1 MKKKNVDI
9 FISGA
14 GPAGLLAS
22 LSFASLGYSV
32 FCVDPKKPVTQVNDV
47 GADLRTTAF
56 LQPAKS
62 FMESLGLWEKLEPH
76 AIPMDVM
83 RIIDAEG
90 DKWPPREMIT
100 KDFLASDISEL
111 PFGWNIPNWLLRR
124 TLMEKANNYNNLE
137 LGFGL
142 TTSSFIRRD
151 DAAFVYLDD
160 GSQIKSKLVIG
171 ADGRD
176 SLIRSKSQIQVS
188 KTEFSQN
195 ALTFI
200 VTHERPHQNASI
212 EIHRS
217 GGPFTFVPMADFEGK
232 PCSSVVWMESKKNVE
247 RLLSLEVE
255 QFEEEIYDR
264 SCSHLGKLKIISH
277 ITDWP
282 IISQIAKQLTAKRT
296 ALIAEAAH
304 VLQPI
309 GEQGLNM
316 SVADIKALYEL
327 AKDTPRLSE
336 VQEILDK
343 YDRSRRKDV
352 NARVLGINTLNEV
365 SKSSLPLAQKSRAL
379 GISFLHSSP
388 KIRRGLMKLGLGLKE
403 RNLER

>member
-1 MKKKNVDI
+1 LKNKNIDI

-32 FCVDPKKPVTQVNDV
+32 FCVDPKVPVTQGNDV

-62 FMESLGLWEKLEPH
+62 FMETLGLWEKLEPH
-76 AIPMDVM
+76 AVPMEIM

-90 DKWPPREMIT
+90 DKWPPREIIT

-124 TLMEKANNYNNLE
+124 TLMEKANNYGNLE

-142 TTSSFIRRD
+142 TTTSFIRRD

-171 ADGRD
+171 ADGRN
-176 SLIRSKSQIQVS
+176 SIIRSKSQIQVS
-188 KTEFSQN
+188 RKEFSQS

-200 VTHERPHQNASI
+200 VTHEKPHHNASI

-217 GGPFTFVPMADFEGK
+217 GGPFTFVPLADFQGN
-232 PCSSVVWMESKKNVE
+232 PCSSVVWMESNKNVKQ
-247 RLLSLEVE
+247 LLSLKTE
-255 QFEEEIYDR
+255 QFEDEINNR
-264 SCSHLGKLKIISH
+264 SCSHLGKLKMISH
-277 ITDWP
+277 ISDWP

-304 VLQPI
+304 VLPPI
-309 GEQGLNM
+309 GAQGLNM
-316 SVADIKALYEL
+316 SVSDIKSLYEL
-327 AKDTPRLSE
+327 AKDTSGLIKI
-336 VQEILDK
+336 QETLDK
-343 YDRSRRKDV
+343 FDRSRRLDV
-352 NARVLGINTLNEV
+352 RTRVLGINTLNEI
-365 SKSSLPLAQKSRAL
+365 SKSSISLAQRSRAL
-379 GISFLHSSP
+379 GINFLHSSP
-388 KIRRGLMKLGLGLKE
+388 KIRHRIMKLGLGLE
-403 RNLER
+403 DRNS

>member
-1 MKKKNVDI
+1 LKNKNIDI

-32 FCVDPKKPVTQVNDV
+32 FCVDPKVPVTQGNDV

-62 FMESLGLWEKLEPH
+62 FMETLGLWEKLEPH
-76 AIPMDVM
+76 AVPMEIM

-90 DKWPPREMIT
+90 DKWPPREIIT

-142 TTSSFIRRD
+142 TTTSFIRRD

-171 ADGRD
+171 ADGRN
-176 SLIRSKSQIQVS
+176 SVIRSKSQIQVS
-188 KTEFSQN
+188 RKEFSQS

-200 VTHERPHQNASI
+200 VTHEKPHHNASI

-217 GGPFTFVPMADFEGK
+217 GGPFTFVPLADFEGN
-232 PCSSVVWMESKKNVE
+232 PCSSVVWMESNKNVKQ
-247 RLLSLEVE
+247 LLSLKTE
-255 QFEEEIYDR
+255 QFEDEINNR
-264 SCSHLGKLKIISH
+264 SCSHLGKLKMISH
-277 ITDWP
+277 ISDWP

-304 VLQPI
+304 VLPPI
-309 GEQGLNM
+309 GAQGLNM
-316 SVADIKALYEL
+316 SVSDIKSLYEL
-327 AKDTPRLSE
+327 AKDTSGLIKI
-336 VQEILDK
+336 QETLDK
-343 YDRSRRKDV
+343 FDRSRRLDV
-352 NARVLGINTLNEV
+352 RTRVLGINTLNEI
-365 SKSSLPLAQKSRAL
+365 SKSSISLAQRSRAL
-379 GISFLHSSP
+379 GINFLHSSP
-388 KIRRGLMKLGLGLKE
+388 KIRHRIMKLGLGLE
-403 RNLER
+403 DRNS